1 MAWQDPP
8 LLLTSSPLSGSPSDQ
23 TLLGAEDKGTQVMQP
38 VQASFSGLRAEWGE
52 VKGGSGVTEAFMNK
66 GDFDKCNV
74 CFTADYQASL
84 SDEMPLHYF
93 L

>member
-52 VKGGSGVTEAFMNK
+52 VKGGSGVTEA
-66 GDFDKCNV
+66 
-74 CFTADYQASL
+74 TSWL
-84 SDEMPLHYF
+84 SREEDAFFPSPTPGQTQT
-93 L
+93 